1 MQRIIEA
8 AASGDAERLQSLL
21 TSDVVAYADGGGVKL
36 SALHPTFGD
45 KNAARGENSSL
56 QPTTLNGMPGLLLFV
71 NGALDQTVSIDVSK
85 DRIAAIYVVRNPDK
99 LKAVSPQSLN

>member
-1 MQRIIEA
+1 
-8 AASGDAERLQSLL
+8 
-21 TSDVVAYADGGGVKL
+21 
-36 SALHPTFGD
+36 
-45 KNAARGENSSL
+45 
-56 QPTTLNGMPGLLLFV
+56 V